1 MFWRKTRDVVVE
13 TYTIVMGLKK
23 DFADHVAEGET
34 KYTNICKIIEDC
46 HESCPE
52 TERFN
57 SHTKDQ
63 NGTLKRMEKK
73 YDVFFSEHSKVKDAV
88 EAMKTA
94 KKTKKEVFMELGK
107 IVTIVCILLGAYF
120 AYMRYSEAKKP
131 DNTKIEK
138 MFQELID
145 K

>member
-1 MFWRKTRDVVVE
+1 MFWRKTRDIVVE
-13 TYTIVMGLKK
+13 TCTIVKGMEK
-23 DFADHVAEGET
+23 DFKDHVEEGET
-34 KYTNICKIIEDC
+34 KYSNICKIIKDC

-57 SHTKDQ
+57 THTKDQ

-73 YDVFFSEHSKVKDAV
+73 IDVFFTEHTEVKNAV

-94 KKTKKEVFMELGK
+94 KKTKKEVFVELGK

-120 AYMRYSEAKKP
+120 TYMRHSEAKKP
-131 DNTKIEK
+131 DSTKIEK
-138 MFQELID
+138 MIQKLID